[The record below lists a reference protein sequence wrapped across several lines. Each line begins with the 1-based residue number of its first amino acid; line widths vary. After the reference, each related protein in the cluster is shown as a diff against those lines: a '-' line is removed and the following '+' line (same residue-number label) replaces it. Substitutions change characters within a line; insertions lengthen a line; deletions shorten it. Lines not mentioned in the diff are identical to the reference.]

1 MIVISIQVSVMSDE
15 KKTGVGTTIGPIYFK
30 SGVAADVM
38 QKKIEETTKGYG
50 ERFQTILPN
59 VQIRFEL
66 TVSQE
71 IPDALFI
78 SFFQQDVHNSLDE
91 FIVATQNAARGPQS
105 PEANAQLQQLL
116 ANIKAQSEAAA
127 ANNAPAPIDAE
138 TATQEAEAQVMEAPD
153 GEVIHVVQRDEA
165 ITDAGAPR
173 SLQDMPPFEES
184 DKVMEAPIVVDEQE
198 VTIQ

>member
-1 MIVISIQVSVMSDE
+1 MKSIPYMASHQLVIRRKEMIVISIQVSVMSDE

-71 IPDALFI
+71 IPDALFT
-78 SFFQQDVHNSLDE
+78 SFFQQDVHNSFDE

-127 ANNAPAPIDAE
+127 ANNAPAPTDAE
-138 TATQEAEAQVMEAPD
+138 TATQEAQVMEEP
-153 GEVIHVVQRDEA
+153 
-165 ITDAGAPR
+165 
-173 SLQDMPPFEES
+173 L
-184 DKVMEAPIVVDEQE
+184 IVVDDRE